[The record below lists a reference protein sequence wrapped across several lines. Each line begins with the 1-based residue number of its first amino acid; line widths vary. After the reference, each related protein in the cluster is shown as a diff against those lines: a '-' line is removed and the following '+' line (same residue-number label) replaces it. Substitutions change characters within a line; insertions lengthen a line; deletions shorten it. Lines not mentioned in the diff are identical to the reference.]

1 MYLSLQRLNPRVIED
16 AHCMMTKE
24 AIDLNTVYRE
34 QLSELGI
41 LLRSARTQQ
50 RLSLEAV
57 ASKTLIRASLLQAIE
72 QGDLD
77 SLPEP
82 VYIRGLIRRYG
93 DALGLD
99 GETLSSQFFT
109 PLKIRRR
116 SWQESPAAQL
126 RPLHLYGAYFLV
138 LMAAVS
144 GLSYL
149 LQRTAP
155 EASALPPL
163 DPLNQVMP
171 ERSDQLQ
178 ASTREGAAA
187 MELSADRSED
197 RAPIEVEM
205 TLTSQS
211 WLRITSDGD
220 TEFEGILQPGE
231 TRLWTADKAL
241 TIRAGNAGGVLVSFN
256 DGQAETLGQ
265 PGMVKEVTF
274 APDNMI
280 SLAR

>member
-1 MYLSLQRLNPRVIED
+1 MK
-16 AHCMMTKE
+16 TKE
-24 AIDLNTVYRE
+24 AIDPTAVYRE
-34 QLSELGI
+34 QLSELGV
-41 LLRSARTQQ
+41 LLSSARAEQG
-50 RLSLEAV
+50 LSLEVV
-57 ASKTLIRASLLQAIE
+57 ASKTLIRSSLLRAIE
-72 QGDLD
+72 QGDLE

-116 SWQESPAAQL
+116 SWKESPAAQL

-138 LMAAVS
+138 LIASIS

-149 LQRTAP
+149 LRRTAP
-155 EASALPPL
+155 EASSLPPL
-163 DPLNQVMP
+163 APLVQG
-171 ERSDQLQ
+171 ESDRSAQIRDF
-178 ASTREGAAA
+178 TREGATP
-187 MELSADRSED
+187 DD
-197 RAPIEVEM
+197 APEPVAPETPIKVET

-211 WLRITSDGD
+211 WLRVTSDGA

-231 TRLWTADKAL
+231 TRLWTADEAL
-241 TIRAGNAGGVLVSFN
+241 TIRAGNAGGVVVSFN
-256 DGQAETLGQ
+256 NGQAETLGQ

-274 APDNMI
+274 APDNVI